1 MTEIVRKEILENLN
15 TYRFY
20 VLIGLIFS
28 MMLISIIVSYGD
40 YHLRVENYNIL
51 RPGPKETDKIIL
63 PPEPLSIFARGLDAN
78 AGRLYQLS
86 SRGVEVQPNQQ
97 SINRVSSLFSM
108 PDMLFVTRV
117 ILSLIALL
125 FSFDAVCGEKEQGTL
140 KLMLAGHTRRASVV
154 LGKLTGRFLLVFVP
168 FFVLFLVSSIV
179 VSLLPNVRA
188 GEEYWIRLAL
198 ILAGSTLYV
207 ASFIALGT
215 LISSLVNRSSTSMMV
230 GLAAWVLL
238 VFVVPNMGAT
248 VAQAIGDV
256 PPADRVEMQTRLSTI
271 QSIYE
276 TQQQMKNAKDKDY
289 SRIMIQIRETNNHLF
304 QSYRPELNR
313 LIELTRTLVRCSPSG
328 AFSFLATELANTGI
342 DRDIRIKDAI
352 WMFVE
357 RNFNRF
363 GGLEK
368 GEVEQFQ
375 FRPSA
380 PGEQITGVALPDAL
394 LLVIIPGI
402 FVALAV
408 VSFMRYDPR

>member
-1 MTEIVRKEILENLN
+1 MMDIVRKEILENLT

-20 VLIGLIFS
+20 VLTGLLFS
-28 MMLISIIVSYGD
+28 MMLISVIVSYGD

-51 RPGPKETDKIIL
+51 RPGPRESERIIL

-97 SINRVSSLFSM
+97 SINRVSSLFSL

-140 KLMLAGHTRRASVV
+140 KLILAGGTRRASVV

-179 VSLLPNVRA
+179 VSLLPDVRA

-248 VAQAIGDV
+248 VAQAIADV

-289 SRIMIQIRETNNHLF
+289 SRIMIQIREANNHLF
-304 QSYRPELNR
+304 QIYRPELNR

-328 AFSFLATELANTGI
+328 AFTFLATELANTGLG
-342 DRDIRIKDAI
+342 RDIRIKDAI

-375 FRPSA
+375 FRPST

-394 LLVIIPGI
+394 LLLIIPGI
-402 FVALAV
+402 FVALSV

>member
-1 MTEIVRKEILENLN
+1 
-15 TYRFY
+15 
-20 VLIGLIFS
+20 
-28 MMLISIIVSYGD
+28 
-40 YHLRVENYNIL
+40 
-51 RPGPKETDKIIL
+51 
-63 PPEPLSIFARGLDAN
+63 
-78 AGRLYQLS
+78 
-86 SRGVEVQPNQQ
+86 
-97 SINRVSSLFSM
+97 
-108 PDMLFVTRV
+108 
-117 ILSLIALL
+117 
-125 FSFDAVCGEKEQGTL
+125 
-140 KLMLAGHTRRASVV
+140 
-154 LGKLTGRFLLVFVP
+154 
-168 FFVLFLVSSIV
+168 
-179 VSLLPNVRA
+179 
-188 GEEYWIRLAL
+188 
-198 ILAGSTLYV
+198 
-207 ASFIALGT
+207 
-215 LISSLVNRSSTSMMV
+215 MMV

-375 FRPSA
+375 FRPST

-394 LLVIIPGI
+394 LLLIIPGI
-402 FVALAV
+402 FVALSV

>member
-1 MTEIVRKEILENLN
+1 MMDIVRKEILENLT

-20 VLIGLIFS
+20 VLTGLLFS

-51 RPGPKETDKIIL
+51 RPGPGEPEKIIL
-63 PPEPLSIFARGLDAN
+63 PPEPLSVFARGLDAN

-86 SRGVEVQPNQQ
+86 FRGVVVQPNQQ

-140 KLMLAGHTRRASVV
+140 KLILAGQTRRASVV
-154 LGKLTGRFLLVFVP
+154 LGKLTGRFLLVFIP

-179 VSLLPNVRA
+179 VSLLPDVRA

-215 LISSLVNRSSTSMMV
+215 LISSLVNRSSTSMML

-248 VAQAIGDV
+248 VAQAIAGV

-276 TQQQMKNAKDKDY
+276 TQQQMKNAKDRDY
-289 SRIMIQIRETNNHLF
+289 SRIMIQVREANNHLF
-304 QSYRPELNR
+304 QTYRPELNR
-313 LIELTRTLVRCSPSG
+313 LIELTRTIVRCSPSG
-328 AFSFLATELANTGI
+328 AFTFLSTELANTGLG
-342 DRDIRIKDAI
+342 RDIRIKDAI

-357 RNFNRF
+357 RNFNRL

-375 FRPSA
+375 FRPSS

-394 LLVIIPGI
+394 LLLIIPGMV
-402 FVALAV
+402 VALAV